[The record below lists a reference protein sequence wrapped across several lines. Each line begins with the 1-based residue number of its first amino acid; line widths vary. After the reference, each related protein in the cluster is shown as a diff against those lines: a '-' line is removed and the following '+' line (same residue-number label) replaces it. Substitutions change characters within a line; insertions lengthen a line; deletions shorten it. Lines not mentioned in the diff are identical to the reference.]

1 MSDAEAP
8 LPGWLR
14 WLRTFLGGI
23 CVGLGGGL
31 AIAHWLGPRMED
43 PAMSMV
49 LIAAVL
55 LLGFVPAA
63 FLEAC
68 IRLHRFARRV
78 SSPVAV
84 DP

>member
-1 MSDAEAP
+1 MSDADAP

-23 CVGLGGGL
+23 SVGLGGGL
-31 AIAHWLGPRMED
+31 AIAFWLGPRMQN
-43 PAMSMV
+43 PATPMV
-49 LIAAVL
+49 LIAGVM
-55 LLGFVPAA
+55 LLGFLPAA

-68 IRLHRFARRV
+68 IRFHRFARRTA
-78 SSPVAV
+78 SPVAV